1 MKGQL
6 IKNYINKLTIQDIN
20 TLAIK
25 QDIHLTDIELNYLYN
40 QIKNHYQEFLYG
52 DSNYLMND
60 LKQNVSENNYQK
72 IQKLFTHYK
81 HQFQSLL

>member
-20 TLAIK
+20 ALAIK
-25 QDIHLTDIELNYLYN
+25 QDIHLTDQELNYIYN
-40 QIKNHYQEFLYG
+40 QIKNHYQDFLYG
-52 DSNYLMND
+52 DANYLMND
-60 LKQNVSENNYQK
+60 LKQNISENNYQK

-81 HQFQSLL
+81 KQFQSLL